1 MEPIAIALF
10 ALCAALIG
18 FFGIIFWGLA
28 QMASEELERS
38 RENSRRA

>member
-18 FFGIIFWGLA
+18 FFGLVFWGLA
-28 QMASEELERS
+28 QMASEELERK
-38 RENSRRA
+38 RSRRR